1 LFYSKNLLER
11 AYYVLA
17 RGWYPH
23 HLGGACGA
31 SSCQTYPFIVSL
43 EVSPCPLP
51 TGSVCWGGWWVVCL
65 CRSFFFSSFFSLYSR
80 ESKCMSS
87 FLLVF
92 QFHFLFFFIVYFHSW
107 PFYNFFMFL
116 IFFLNYNL
124 SYIIFSNSGLAFQFH
139 PSTLDLLG
147 IEFHSFFIC
156 SASNLMTRVTSLK
169 T

>member
-1 LFYSKNLLER
+1 VVSTPFGRRVWCICWPNLSFYRVFGSVTMSSS
-11 AYYVLA
+11 YWFSVL
-17 RGWYPH
+17 GWMMSGLSLP
-23 HLGGACGA
+23 
-31 SSCQTYPFIVSL
+31 IVS
-43 EVSPCPLP
+43 
-51 TGSVCWGGWWVVCL
+51 
-65 CRSFFFSSFFSLYSR
+65 FFSSFFSLYSR

-92 QFHFLFFFIVYFHSW
+92 QFHFLCFFIVYFHSW